1 METTKSITIDTPIKG
16 IRFPRHDTR
25 IQHSLNYHGVNTVG
39 DLVKLTRYEL
49 KKFNNLGMASINS
62 IEDWLESHG
71 VSLGDGN
78 FQSPA
83 DSLDLT
89 PQDWEQRRYEV
100 AKEILPKLLFT
111 SSSCDNRQA
120 RNEEISQA
128 IDIASSFVYRLR
140 LRSEKDIDNGAWE

>member
-1 METTKSITIDTPIKG
+1 METTKSITIDTPIKK
-16 IRFPRHDTR
+16 IRFTRNNVR
-25 IQHSLNYHGVNTVG
+25 IQNCLFYNNVKTVG
-39 DLVKLTRYEL
+39 DLVKLTRDEL
-49 KKFNNLGMASINS
+49 KKFRDLGPVCINI
-62 IEDWLESHG
+62 IEDWLEHYG
-71 VSLGDGN
+71 LSLGDGN

-83 DSLDLT
+83 DSLELT

-128 IDIASSFVYRLR
+128 IDIASSFIYRLR
-140 LRSEKDIDNGAWE
+140 LRSEEDIENGAWE

>member
-1 METTKSITIDTPIKG
+1 METTKSITIDTPIKK
-16 IRFPRHDTR
+16 IRFTRNNVR
-25 IQHSLNYHGVNTVG
+25 IQNCLFYNNVKTVG
-39 DLVKLTRYEL
+39 DLVKLTCDEL
-49 KKFNNLGMASINS
+49 KKFRDLGPVCINI

-83 DSLDLT
+83 DSLELT

-128 IDIASSFVYRLR
+128 IDIASSFIYRLR
-140 LRSEKDIDNGAWE
+140 LRSEEDIENGAWE

>member
-1 METTKSITIDTPIKG
+1 METTKSITLDTPIKE
-16 IRFPRHDTR
+16 IRFTR
-25 IQHSLNYHGVNTVG
+25 NDVRIHNCLFFNDVNTVG
-39 DLVKLTRYEL
+39 DLVKHTRYEL

-83 DSLDLT
+83 DILDLT

-100 AKEILPKLLFT
+100 AKEIL
-111 SSSCDNRQA
+111 
-120 RNEEISQA
+120 
-128 IDIASSFVYRLR
+128 V
-140 LRSEKDIDNGAWE
+140 

>member
-1 METTKSITIDTPIKG
+1 METTKSITIDTPIKE
-16 IRFPRHDTR
+16 IRFTRNNTR
-25 IQHSLNYHGVNTVG
+25 IQNCFFYNDVKTVG
-39 DLVKLTRYEL
+39 DLVKLTRDEL
-49 KKFNNLGMASINS
+49 KKFRDLGPVCINI
-62 IEDWLESHG
+62 IEDWLEQHG

-128 IDIASSFVYRLR
+128 IEIASSFVYRLR
-140 LRSEKDIDNGAWE
+140 LRSEEDIENGAWE

>member
-1 METTKSITIDTPIKG
+1 METTKSITIDTPIDE
-16 IRFPRHDTR
+16 IRFTRNNTR
-25 IQHSLNYHGVNTVG
+25 IQNCFYSNNVKTVG
-39 DLVKLTRYEL
+39 DLVKLTRDEL
-49 KKFNNLGMASINS
+49 KKFRDLGPVCINI
-62 IEDWLESHG
+62 IEDWLEHYG
-71 VSLGDGN
+71 LSLGDGN

-83 DSLDLT
+83 DRLDLT

-128 IDIASSFVYRLR
+128 IEIASSFIYRLR
-140 LRSEKDIDNGAWE
+140 LRSEEDIENGAWE

>member
-1 METTKSITIDTPIKG
+1 METTKSITIDTPIKE
-16 IRFPRHDTR
+16 IRFPRHDRR
-25 IQHSLNYHGVNTVG
+25 IHNALFYNEVETVG
-39 DLVKLTRYEL
+39 DLVQLSRDEL
-49 KKFNNLGMASINS
+49 KKFNNLGVASINS

-100 AKEILPKLLFT
+100 AKEILHKLLFT
-111 SSSCDNRQA
+111 TFSCDNRRA
-120 RNEEISQA
+120 RAEEISQA

-140 LRSEKDIDNGAWE
+140 LRSEEDFNNGAWE

>member
-1 METTKSITIDTPIKG
+1 METTKSITIDTPIKE
-16 IRFPRHDTR
+16 IRFPRHDRR
-25 IQHSLNYHGVNTVG
+25 IHNALFYNEVETVG
-39 DLVKLTRYEL
+39 DLVRLSRDEL
-49 KKFNNLGMASINS
+49 KKFNNLGVASINS

-100 AKEILPKLLFT
+100 AKEVLIKMLGT
-111 SSSCDNRQA
+111 SNHCDMQRA
-120 RNEEISQA
+120 LNEEINKS
-128 IDIASSFVYRLR
+128 IDIATTFINKLKVI
-140 LRSEKDIDNGAWE
+140 SENEMLDGDWK

>member
-1 METTKSITIDTPIKG
+1 METTKSITIDTPIKK
-16 IRFPRHDTR
+16 IRFTRNNVR
-25 IQHSLNYHGVNTVG
+25 IQNCLFYNNVKTVG
-39 DLVKLTRYEL
+39 DLVKLTCDEL
-49 KKFNNLGMASINS
+49 KKFRDLGPVCINI
-62 IEDWLESHG
+62 IEDWLEHYG
-71 VSLGDGN
+71 LSLGDGN

-83 DSLDLT
+83 DSLELT

-128 IDIASSFVYRLR
+128 IDIASSFIYRLR
-140 LRSEKDIDNGAWE
+140 LRSEEDIENGAWE

>member
-100 AKEILPKLLFT
+100 AKAILPKFIDPDA
-111 SSSCDNRQA
+111 S
-120 RNEEISQA
+120 EISNRNNICDA
-128 IDIASSFVYRLR
+128 IDLATTFIRILKESS
-140 LRSEKDIDNGAWE
+140 EMEIEEDTWK